1 MTRDAARGGG
11 APSSGCGPKQAMVL
25 AAGRGERMRPITD
38 TLPKSLIEVGG
49 RALVDRVIDR
59 LEDAG
64 VEAVAVNLHHL
75 GHLIEDHLGRR
86 APGGAKISFSP
97 EDILL
102 DTGGGVAKA
111 LPLLGEEPF
120 FVANADVMWLNGRD
134 DALGRLAGAWDD
146 RLMDGLLL
154 VQSTVEA
161 YGYEGAGDFTVDPAG
176 LLARRPE
183 GKIAPFLFTGVQ
195 ILHPRLF
202 DGAPDAPFS
211 LNLLYDKALGRD
223 RLYGIVHDGE
233 WFHVGTP
240 RGLEEAEA
248 YMNEPYAGIRH
259 R

>member
-1 MTRDAARGGG
+1 M
-11 APSSGCGPKQAMVL
+11 SGCKPKRAMIL
-25 AAGRGERMRPITD
+25 AAGRGERMRPLTD
-38 TLPKSLIEVGG
+38 TLPKPLIEVGG

-59 LEDAG
+59 LIESG

-75 GHLIEDHLGRR
+75 GNLIEDHLSRR
-86 APGGAKISFSP
+86 VSRGLKIGFSP

-111 LPLLGEEPF
+111 LPLLGRGPF
-120 FVANADVMWLNGRD
+120 FAANADVMWLNGRD
-134 DALGRLAGAWDD
+134 DALGRLAEAWDE

-154 VQSTVEA
+154 VHSTVEA
-161 YGYEGAGDFTVDPAG
+161 CGYEGAGDFTVDPAG

-183 GKIAPFLFTGVQ
+183 GEIAPFLFTGVQ
-195 ILHPRLF
+195 LLHPRLF
-202 DGAPDAPFS
+202 DGAPDEPFS

-240 RGLEEAEA
+240 RGLEEAES
-248 YMNEPYAGIRH
+248 YMNERSAGIRH

>member
-1 MTRDAARGGG
+1 MTGEAATPTGPR
-11 APSSGCGPKQAMVL
+11 SGCRPGRAMVL
-25 AAGRGERMRPITD
+25 AAGRGVRMRPLTD
-38 TLPKSLIEVGG
+38 TLPKPLIEVGG

-86 APGGAKISFSP
+86 ASGRAKISFSP
-97 EDILL
+97 EDTLL
-102 DTGGGVAKA
+102 DTGGGVARA

-120 FVANADVMWLNGRD
+120 FVANADVIWLNGCD
-134 DALGRLAGAWDD
+134 DALGRLSGAWDD

-154 VQSTVEA
+154 VHSTVEA
-161 YGYEGAGDFTVDPAG
+161 YGYEGAGDFMVDPEG

-183 GKIAPFLFTGVQ
+183 GEISPFLFTGVQ

-202 DGAPDAPFS
+202 DGAPEAPFS

-223 RLYGIVHDGE
+223 RLYGVVHDGE
-233 WFHVGTP
+233 WFHLGTP
-240 RGLEEAEA
+240 RGLEEAET
-248 YMNEPYAGIRH
+248 YMKERHAGIR
-259 R
+259 RR